1 MIESQLFEGEQC
13 PRCGAEIEVHEGD
26 KWEKVMTC
34 SECERW
40 GRMSGYKR
48 TPVLKR

>member
-1 MIESQLFEGEQC
+1 MTQSQLFKGEHC
-13 PRCGAEIEVHEGD
+13 PLCGAEIEFNEGE
-26 KWEKVMTC
+26 KWEKMIMC

-48 TPVLKR
+48 TPVLEW